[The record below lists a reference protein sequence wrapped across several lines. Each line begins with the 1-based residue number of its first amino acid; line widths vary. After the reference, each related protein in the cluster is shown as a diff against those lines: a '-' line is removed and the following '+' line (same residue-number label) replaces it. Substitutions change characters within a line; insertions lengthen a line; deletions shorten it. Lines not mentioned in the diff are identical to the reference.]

1 MRQQGAKILAV
12 FAPALAACRR
22 KGELLHF
29 YGIVQELLGEEY
41 PEVLAAVLDA
51 ITAITDVLEIED
63 LKPPPDEIVGH
74 LVPILKNRHNRV
86 AFSCVSLIM
95 SLSTKSPDMVRNKE
109 WMRICFELLE
119 LLKADRRKVR
129 NKSVAAF
136 ASIAKAIG
144 PFDVLLAL
152 LNNLQV
158 QERQIRLCT
167 TSAIAVLAEK
177 CGPFNVLPALMNEYR
192 TPDANVQNGTLKA
205 IQFLF
210 QTIGPQCA
218 DYAYAVTPLLRH
230 ALIERDA
237 IHRQIACL
245 AVRNFAL
252 GCFAAGKEDAL
263 MDLLNHLMPNIFE
276 STLHFI
282 DAVMEALDALR
293 VALGPGVVLQYV
305 LAGLFHPARKVRSQ
319 FWRIYNNLVIYSGD
333 ALVPYYPLLQDT
345 PTNTYHR
352 HEFDVFV

>member
-1 MRQQGAKILAV
+1 MCLSEKT
-12 FAPALAACRR
+12 
-22 KGELLHF
+22 
-29 YGIVQELLGEEY
+29 
-41 PEVLAAVLDA
+41 PE
-51 ITAITDVLEIED
+51 II
-63 LKPPPDEIVGH
+63 H
-74 LVPILKNRHNRV
+74 
-86 AFSCVSLIM
+86 
-95 SLSTKSPDMVRNKE
+95 NKE

-129 NKSVAAF
+129 AIATEAF
-136 ASIAKAIG
+136 AYIAKAIG

-167 TSAIAVLAEK
+167 TSAIAVLADK
-177 CGPFNVLPALMNEYR
+177 CGPFIVLPALMNEYR

-210 QTIGPQCA
+210 QTIGARCA
-218 DYAYAVTPLLRH
+218 DYAYSVTPLLTH

-252 GCFAAGKEDAL
+252 GCFAAGKEDAIL
-263 MDLLNHLMPNIFE
+263 HLLNHLIPNIFE

-282 DAVMEALDALR
+282 DAVMDALDAIR
-293 VALGPGVVLQYV
+293 VALGPGIVLQYV
-305 LAGLFHPARKVRSQ
+305 IAGLFHPARKVRSQ
-319 FWRIYNNLVIYSGD
+319 FWRVYNNLVIYSGD
-333 ALVPYYPLLQDT
+333 ALVPYYPLMQNEGDCC
-345 PTNTYHR
+345 YHR
-352 HEFDVFV
+352 DEFDVFV

>member
-1 MRQQGAKILAV
+1 M
-12 FAPALAACRR
+12 C
-22 KGELLHF
+22 
-29 YGIVQELLGEEY
+29 
-41 PEVLAAVLDA
+41 
-51 ITAITDVLEIED
+51 
-63 LKPPPDEIVGH
+63 
-74 LVPILKNRHNRV
+74 
-86 AFSCVSLIM
+86 
-95 SLSTKSPDMVRNKE
+95 LSRKSPEMIGNKE

-129 NKSVAAF
+129 ITAVNAF
-136 ASIAKAIG
+136 ASIAAAIG

-167 TSAIAVLAEK
+167 TSAIAVLAER
-177 CGPFNVLPALMNEYR
+177 CGTFNVLPALMNEYR

-210 QTIGPQCA
+210 QAIGRQCA
-218 DYAYAVTPLLRH
+218 DYAYAVVPLLRH

-245 AVRNFAL
+245 VVKNFAL
-252 GCFAAGKEDAL
+252 GCFASGREDAL

-282 DAVMEALDALR
+282 DAVMDAADAMR
-293 VALGPGVVLQYV
+293 VSLGPGIMLQYV

-333 ALVPYYPLLQDT
+333 ALVPYYPMLSNT

-352 HEFDVFV
+352 DEFDVFV